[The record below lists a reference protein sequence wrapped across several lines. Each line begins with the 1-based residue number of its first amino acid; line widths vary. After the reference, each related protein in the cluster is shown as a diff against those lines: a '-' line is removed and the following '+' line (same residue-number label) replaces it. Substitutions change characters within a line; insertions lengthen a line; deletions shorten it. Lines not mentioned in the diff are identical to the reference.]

1 MIEDKILI
9 LRFRCGSSDALRR
22 IYEKYRDYLLR
33 VAAGLLQDVN
43 MAEDTVHDVF
53 LRFAQSGDTIKVKG
67 SLKSYLR
74 TCVVNRAYNKMK
86 STRVRSSVDVDVVN
100 SRAGVPEKPD
110 HWITFK
116 EQSRCIHKALTQIPV
131 EQREVVV
138 LRLFGNMKFKEIAD
152 FQTVSLKTAQSR
164 YRYGLK
170 KLKLQLNGEL
180 EK

>member
-1 MIEDKILI
+1 
-9 LRFRCGSSDALRR
+9 
-22 IYEKYRDYLLR
+22 
-33 VAAGLLQDVN
+33 
-43 MAEDTVHDVF
+43 
-53 LRFAQSGDTIKVKG
+53 
-67 SLKSYLR
+67 
-74 TCVVNRAYNKMK
+74 MK